1 MLLLRYTKLKGGILM
16 TMGEYIKKLREEK
29 GWSQDE
35 LGQKVGVNRAA
46 VQKWE
51 KGTVENI
58 KRSTIK
64 ELSKVLGVSPC
75 DLMQWDEE
83 VNLQK
88 VQHEIDACEL
98 FEKCYGKE
106 AFKAVSMF
114 LKLDTVDQG
123 KVVERMEVLLE
134 AEKYSAK
141 EGLSGKRAI

>member
-64 ELSKVLGVSPC
+64 KLSQVLGVSPC

-114 LKLDTVDQG
+114 LKLDAVDQG
-123 KVVERMEVLLE
+123 KVVERIEVLLE

-141 EGLSGKRAI
+141 EGLSSKRAI

>member
-123 KVVERMEVLLE
+123 KVVERMEVLLG

>member
-1 MLLLRYTKLKGGILM
+1 M

>member
-1 MLLLRYTKLKGGILM
+1 M
-16 TMGEYIKKLREEK
+16 TIGEYIKKLQEEK

-35 LGQKVGVNRAA
+35 LGQKVGANRAA

-114 LKLDTVDQG
+114 LKLDTVGQG

-141 EGLSGKRAI
+141 EGLSSKRAI

>member
-1 MLLLRYTKLKGGILM
+1 M

-83 VNLQK
+83 ANLRK
-88 VQHEIDACEL
+88 VQHEIDVCEL

-114 LKLDTVDQG
+114 LKLDAVDQG

>member
-1 MLLLRYTKLKGGILM
+1 MNLVSK
-16 TMGEYIKKLREEK
+16 
-29 GWSQDE
+29 S
-35 LGQKVGVNRAA
+35 GVNRAA

-64 ELSKVLGVSPC
+64 KLSQVFGVSPC
-75 DLMQWDEE
+75 DLMRWDEE
-83 VNLQK
+83 ANLQR
-88 VQHEIDACEL
+88 VQHEVNACEL

-114 LKLDTVDQG
+114 LKLDAVDQG
-123 KVVERMEVLLE
+123 KVVERMEILLE

-141 EGLSGKRAI
+141 EGLSGKRVI

>member
-1 MLLLRYTKLKGGILM
+1 M

-64 ELSKVLGVSPC
+64 KLSQVLGVSPC

-83 VNLQK
+83 ANLQK

-114 LKLDTVDQG
+114 LKLDAVDQG

-141 EGLSGKRAI
+141 EGLSGKKAI

>member
-1 MLLLRYTKLKGGILM
+1 M

-83 VNLQK
+83 ANLQK

-114 LKLDTVDQG
+114 LKLDAVDQG

>member
-29 GWSQDE
+29 GWSQEE

-83 VNLQK
+83 ANLQK

-114 LKLDTVDQG
+114 LKLDAVDQG
-123 KVVERMEVLLE
+123 KIVERMEVLLE

-141 EGLSGKRAI
+141 EGLSGKKAI

>member
-83 VNLQK
+83 ANLQK

-114 LKLDTVDQG
+114 LKLDAVDQG

>member
-1 MLLLRYTKLKGGILM
+1 M

-64 ELSKVLGVSPC
+64 ELSKVLDVSPC

-88 VQHEIDACEL
+88 VRHEIDACEL
-98 FEKCYGKE
+98 FEKYYGKE

>member
-1 MLLLRYTKLKGGILM
+1 M

-29 GWSQDE
+29 GWSQEE

-83 VNLQK
+83 ANLQK

-114 LKLDTVDQG
+114 LKLDAVDQG
-123 KVVERMEVLLE
+123 KIVERMEVLLE

-141 EGLSGKRAI
+141 EGLSGKKAI

>member
-64 ELSKVLGVSPC
+64 KLSQVLGVSPC

-114 LKLDTVDQG
+114 LKLDAVDQG
-123 KVVERMEVLLE
+123 KVVERIEVLLE